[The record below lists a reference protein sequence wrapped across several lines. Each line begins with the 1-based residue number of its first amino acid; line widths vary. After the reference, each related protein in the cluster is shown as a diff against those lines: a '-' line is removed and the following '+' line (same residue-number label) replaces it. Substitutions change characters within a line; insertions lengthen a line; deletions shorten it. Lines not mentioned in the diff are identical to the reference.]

1 MTYIDPGEIL
11 IPLHEIAKA
20 AGLSNAR
27 MVGAFGRQN
36 WAFQIGGSGQWLV
49 YESTLAQTMPQLHQ
63 RWREMRDAGA
73 FKVPANA
80 RPGNQNAKTRKP
92 RIDTIVPLLP
102 VGTETQRQ
110 R

>member
-20 AGLSNAR
+20 AGLR
-27 MVGAFGRQN
+27 GERLVETFGRQN

-49 YESTLAQTMPQLHQ
+49 YESTIAQKLPQLHQ

-73 FKVPANA
+73 FRMPGRARKGNRNAHLAKVA
-80 RPGNQNAKTRKP
+80 RQAKGSKSYP
-92 RIDTIVPLLP
+92 SI
-102 VGTETQRQ
+102 
-110 R
+110 